1 MISRTS
7 TDAAIAVVDGFMS
20 SRYDVQVVGTVLK
33 MKLTFGGVKSAPFIA
48 LGLIL
53 VAAAVFAI
61 TAIGPPHNG
70 GGTSN
75 QGSTL
80 RLTSTMNFKVLNLVQ
95 TIQIPD
101 VTGRIDH
108 MDIDLLSQ
116 TLFVAAL
123 GNNSVVAVDLV
134 NGRILRALGGFD
146 EPQGVLYVPASH
158 ALFVSNGGN
167 GTVDILNADTFTFER
182 SVQFS
187 SDADNMRYDRIANLV
202 YVGYGQGYDSG
213 LGVIN
218 ASSGLL
224 LRKIQLGNHPESFE
238 LEENGTRIFVNVP
251 YQVATYAVNKT
262 SGVVLSSWRPDNA
275 TANFPLAL
283 SENGNRLFV
292 GTWYPP
298 KLLVFDTRS
307 GDLLSSVN
315 ISKDADDIYFDSA
328 TRLIY
333 ISCGEGF
340 IDIVG
345 PTSTGYAVVDTVA
358 TREGARTSLF
368 VPASH
373 QLIVGAPSRGGPAE
387 ILVFD
392 VNSPNP

>member
-1 MISRTS
+1 
-7 TDAAIAVVDGFMS
+7 
-20 SRYDVQVVGTVLK
+20 
-33 MKLTFGGVKSAPFIA
+33 MKPAPFIA
-48 LGLIL
+48 LALIL

-61 TAIGPPHNG
+61 TAVRPPHNE

-75 QGSTL
+75 PGSSL
-80 RLTSTMNFKVLNLVQ
+80 RSTSTMNFKVLNLVQ
-95 TIQIPD
+95 AIQIPN
-101 VTGRIDH
+101 VAGRIDH
-108 MDIDLLSQ
+108 MDIDPLSQ
-116 TLFVAAL
+116 TLFVAVP
-123 GNNSVVAVDLV
+123 GNNSVVAVDLL
-134 NGRILRALGGFD
+134 NGKILRVLGGFD

-167 GTVDILNADTFTFER
+167 GSVDILNADTFTFER

-202 YVGYGQGYDSG
+202 YVGYGKGYDSG

-224 LRKIQLGNHPESFE
+224 LRKISLGNHPESFQ

-251 YQVATYAVNKT
+251 DQVTTYVVNKT
-262 SGVVLSSWRPDNA
+262 NGIVLSSWRPDNA
-275 TANFPLAL
+275 LANFPLAL
-283 SENGNRLFV
+283 NENGNRLFV
-292 GTWYPP
+292 STWYPP

-307 GDLLSSVN
+307 GELLSSVN

-328 TRLIY
+328 TGLIY

-340 IDIVG
+340 IDIVR
-345 PTSTGYAVVDTVA
+345 PASTGYAVVDTIA

-368 VPASH
+368 VPSSH

-387 ILVFD
+387 ILVYD
-392 VNSPNP
+392 VNSTTH